1 MIDVLQ
7 RLLMPRKNTPFLI
20 RVICLCVGWL
30 FTVLAFLGVF
40 LPLLPTTPFLLGA
53 AACFYRSSDRF
64 YHWIMDNKYFGHYLR
79 NYKAGKGIPLRIKIL
94 ALAFTWSST
103 LFSAIFI
110 VPWLWLKIFLIAI
123 SVAVTIHL
131 SVIKTSRSDGT

>member
-1 MIDVLQ
+1 MH
-7 RLLMPRKNTPFLI
+7 RKNSSFLI

>member
-1 MIDVLQ
+1 MH
-7 RLLMPRKNTPFLI
+7 RKNTPFLI
-20 RVICLCVGWL
+20 RVICLCAGWL

-79 NYKAGKGIPLRIKIL
+79 NYKAGRGIPLRIKIL

-123 SVAVTIHL
+123 SVSITIHL
-131 SVIKTSRSDGT
+131 SVIKTSRSDET

>member
-1 MIDVLQ
+1 MH
-7 RLLMPRKNTPFLI
+7 RKNSSFLI
-20 RVICLCVGWL
+20 RVICLCAGWL

>member
-7 RLLMPRKNTPFLI
+7 RLLMHRKNTPFLI
-20 RVICLCVGWL
+20 RVICLCAGWL

-79 NYKAGKGIPLRIKIL
+79 NYKAGRGIPLRIKIL

>member
-7 RLLMPRKNTPFLI
+7 RLLMHRKNTPFLI
-20 RVICLCVGWL
+20 RVICLCAGWL

-79 NYKAGKGIPLRIKIL
+79 NYKAGRGIPLRIKIL

-123 SVAVTIHL
+123 SVSITIHL
-131 SVIKTSRSDGT
+131 SVIKTSRSDET

>member
-7 RLLMPRKNTPFLI
+7 RLLMHRKNSSFLI
-20 RVICLCVGWL
+20 RVICLCAGWL
-30 FTVLAFLGVF
+30 FTVLAFLGFF

-131 SVIKTSRSDGT
+131 SVIKTSRSDET